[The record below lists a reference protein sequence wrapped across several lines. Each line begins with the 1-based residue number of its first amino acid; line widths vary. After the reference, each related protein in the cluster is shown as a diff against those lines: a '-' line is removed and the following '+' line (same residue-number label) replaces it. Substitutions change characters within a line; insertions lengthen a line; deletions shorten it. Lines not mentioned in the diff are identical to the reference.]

1 MTCVALQASQQD
13 PSGLAVAPSRLGAN
27 KYSGPVAIILLQE
40 GLLRIA
46 GVLRALSPRAL
57 ALVQES
63 LNTKMMP
70 LEATGT
76 LEWVL

>member
-1 MTCVALQASQQD
+1 MALQGDLCRIITSQQD
-13 PSGLAVAPSRLGAN
+13 PRGLAVAPSRLGAN

-46 GVLRALSPRAL
+46 GVPRAL

-63 LNTKMMP
+63 LNTKILP